1 MSNPTPIQAHRHLRW
16 ARLALVLLAI
26 YLLVAYLIMP
36 RIGKVEA
43 EHHPDLRDGDRITHT
58 GDGAP
63 GDPLNIALVGSEE
76 ELVKAF
82 LKIGWRPADALSFR
96 SSVRIAV
103 DTVIDEPDP
112 NAPVSNLY
120 LYGRKEDLALEKPV
134 GHSPRERHHVRFW
147 RSTEL
152 DDTRPIWMGSVTHDI
167 GVELSRT

>member
-1 MSNPTPIQAHRHLRW
+1 MSTPAPIPPRRHMKW
-16 ARLALVLLAI
+16 VQIGLVVMGV
-26 YLLVAYLIMP
+26 YLIIAYLIMP
-36 RIGKVEA
+36 RVGKVEA
-43 EHHPDLRDGDRITHT
+43 ERHPDLRDSDHLTHT

-82 LKIGWRPADALSFR
+82 LKIGWRPADALTFR

-120 LYGRKEDLALEKPV
+120 LYGRKEDLA
-134 GHSPRERHHVRFW
+134 F
-147 RSTEL
+147 
-152 DDTRPIWMGSVTHDI
+152 
-167 GVELSRT
+167 